1 MDISCLYVKC
11 DEPMVTIIVQ
21 FTQPI
26 QVSAHTV
33 SNAAQGS
40 KSYSVCICHCI
51 HILFIDKQL
60 NVLPLINH

>member
-33 SNAAQGS
+33 SNVAPQNVMPLY
-40 KSYSVCICHCI
+40 SY
-51 HILFIDKQL
+51 FIYDKQ
-60 NVLPLINH
+60 

>member
-1 MDISCLYVKC
+1 MDILCLYVKW

-40 KSYSVCICHCI
+40 KSDSVCIRHCI
-51 HILFIDKQL
+51 NVKQ
-60 NVLPLINH
+60 

>member
-33 SNAAQGS
+33 SNAAPQTL
-40 KSYSVCICHCI
+40 CHCI
-51 HILFIDKQL
+51 HILFMINNKI

>member
-33 SNAAQGS
+33 IYAAPQ
-40 KSYSVCICHCI
+40 KVTVYAYATVYIFY
-51 HILFIDKQL
+51 L
-60 NVLPLINH
+60 LINNKCSSSN